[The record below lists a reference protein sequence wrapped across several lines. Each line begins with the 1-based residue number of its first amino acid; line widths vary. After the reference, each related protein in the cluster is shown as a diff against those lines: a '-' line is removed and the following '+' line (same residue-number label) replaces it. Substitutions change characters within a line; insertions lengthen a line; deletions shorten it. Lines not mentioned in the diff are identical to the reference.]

1 MSIITKS
8 SISGASAN
16 NFVLSVGT
24 SGDTTYVLDKTY
36 PSGSYD
42 VSAISDSTYDI
53 YAIALDGTSAG
64 YTNTTKLTVS
74 TNFKEVVILGAS
86 ANEIFTFE
94 YLGKV
99 TSPTSSGDVAS
110 AGAFITSID
119 ISSLPNIDDSTTVTG
134 GNFAADVEAYFIDQ
148 SDNEVAAKT
157 VVRNSSTEIV
167 ITRPDSFSTADS
179 PFTIKVVNPGV
190 TLPTGTSAHLL
201 SNAVTA
207 GTNPV
212 WQTAASQSFTQDEAV
227 SLTLV
232 ASDTESSDVDYAIT
246 AGSLPTGL
254 SLDGET
260 GVISGTP
267 TVAETSVFTVRA
279 TDAGGNFVDR
289 EFTFEVA
296 AAIFDVEYLV
306 IAGGGGGGRQAAGG
320 GGAGG
325 YITDVFTTQKETS
338 HSLTVGAG
346 GPGQVSGVPP
356 STGNGSDSS
365 AFGFTSI
372 GGGGGAGYNNNNNSD
387 KVGANGG
394 SGGGTWSNNSTSS
407 GTSGQGFG
415 GAAGTSNG
423 NYSETSGGGGGA
435 SAAGQSGNSSKSG
448 DGGNGLSSSITGTAI
463 TRAGGGGGGAPS
475 SGSAAAQNGTGGTG
489 GGGNGGNNSSIEG
502 EAGDV
507 NTGGGGGGSGYT
519 GSPGTIGNGG
529 AGGSGV
535 VILRYP
541 AAYTIDI
548 GAGLTGNTTTDGSDK
563 VTEITAGTG
572 NVSFS

>member
-24 SGDTTYVLDKTY
+24 SGGTTYVLDKTY

-42 VSAISDSTYDI
+42 VSAASDSTYDI

-74 TNFKEVVILGAS
+74 TNFKEIVILGAS
-86 ANEIFTFE
+86 ANEVFTFE
-94 YLGKV
+94 YSGKV
-99 TSPTSSGDVAS
+99 TPPTSSGDVAS
-110 AGAFITSID
+110 AGAFVTSV
-119 ISSLPNIDDSTTVTG
+119 STGSMQNIDDTTTVTG

-167 ITRPDSFSTADS
+167 ITRPDSFSAAGS

-190 TLPTGTSAHLL
+190 TLPTGSSAHLL

-212 WQTAASQSFTQDEAV
+212 WQTAASQSFNQDEAA

-296 AAIFDVEYLV
+296 SPVFEIEYLIV
-306 IAGGGGGGRQAAGG
+306 AGGGGANDEGGG

-325 YITDVFTTQKETS
+325 YRSSVQGELSGGNEPAESIFSFDLATNYTV
-338 HSLTVGAG
+338 TVGAG
-346 GPGQVSGVPP
+346 GSG
-356 STGNGSDSS
+356 SSDETQTSGSDSIFS
-365 AFGFTSI
+365 SVTSTGGGRGADFVAGGDGGSGGGGYRGASYPPGSGTFGQGNDGGDGASI
-372 GGGGGAGYNNNNNSD
+372 TGNHPAGGGGGAGQ
-387 KVGANGG
+387 VGEN
-394 SGGGTWSNNSTSS
+394 
-407 GTSGQGFG
+407 GTS
-415 GAAGTSNG
+415 T
-423 NYSETSGGGGGA
+423 
-435 SAAGQSGNSSKSG
+435 KSG
-448 DGGNGLSSSITGTAI
+448 DGGDGLESNITGSLTY
-463 TRAGGGGGGAPS
+463 RAGGGAGGFQA
-475 SGSAAAQNGTGGTG
+475 SAGDTAGTGGLG
-489 GGGNGGNNSSIEG
+489 GGGDASATSSG
-502 EAGDV
+502 QSGQV
-507 NTGGGGGGSGYT
+507 NTGGGGGASIRDET
-519 GSPGTIGNGG
+519 GGN
-529 AGGSGV
+529 GGSGV
-535 VILRYP
+535 VILRYSNF
-541 AAYTIDI
+541 YEITI
-548 GAGLTGNTTTDGSDK
+548 GAGLTATTLQVGTDK
-563 VTEITAGTG
+563 VTTITAGTG
-572 NVSFS
+572 NVSFA